1 MDINEIK
8 TILLEGTLDDKI
20 EILDYLCDIFE
31 SYNKNIDHFEEL
43 LKFLIHLAIETQ
55 DEYIKD
61 DILETI
67 CKAAIYQNIDNIN
80 FDVFNQ
86 NMQKVS
92 VKYLPRYIDILS
104 YTHNKKYIESI
115 FQFKNHQNK
124 YVQIAVKEA
133 AQEMG
138 IEYLVW

>member
-1 MDINEIK
+1 MMDIKEIK
-8 TILLEGTLDDKI
+8 ETLLEGTLDDKI
-20 EILDYLCDIFE
+20 DTLSYLCDIFE

-43 LKFLIHLAIETQ
+43 LEFLIHLAIETQ
-55 DEYIKD
+55 DENMKEET
-61 DILETI
+61 LETI
-67 CKAAIYQNIDNIN
+67 SKAATYQNIQKVN
-80 FDVFNQ
+80 FDAFEQ
-86 NMQKVS
+86 DIQKVS

-104 YTHNKKYIESI
+104 YTHNNKYIQSI

-138 IEYLVW
+138 IEYLL